1 MSSSIIS
8 PVKRLSTRSWM
19 ELPVRP
25 WMAITGL
32 MFLAGMG
39 IGTYNFRTAVE
50 EQKLIRS
57 GIPTT
62 AVVVDLGRD
71 TRQLPRDEPVRVTLQ
86 YTLPENGKTIR
97 SERMIHRQA
106 GGLIRL
112 RDEIPIR
119 FDPDAPEIWT
129 SRTEAPP
136 ILQSMTVPL
145 ALIPVI
151 LISGLVTLW
160 HRQRVIR
167 VIRKGLIQKANI
179 VSIRQPPLAPM
190 SKQLGVA
197 MEQDRTVR
205 SLYWPN
211 RLGAV
216 RVGDVIDVWTD
227 GKQVFAVRAYV

>member
-1 MSSSIIS
+1 MNTSTIQ

-19 ELPVRP
+19 EMPVRP
-25 WMAITGL
+25 WLAVTGL
-32 MFLAGMG
+32 MFLAALG
-39 IGTYNFRTAVE
+39 IGIYNVRTALQ

-57 GIPTT
+57 GIPTV

-71 TRQLPRDEPVRVTLQ
+71 TRQLPRDEPVRVTLE
-86 YTLPENGKTIR
+86 YTIPDNGKTIR

-112 RDEIPIR
+112 RDQIPIR

-129 SRTEAPP
+129 ARTEPP
-136 ILQSMTVPL
+136 PLLQSMTVPL

-167 VIRKGLIQKANI
+167 VIRQGSIQQASV

-216 RVGDVIDVWTD
+216 RINDVLDVWTD
-227 GKQVFAVRAYV
+227 GKRVFAVRAYE